1 MSVIHASTS
10 VIAAQSAPSEASL
23 RDADLVVLLQ
33 AGDLQGAFSGI
44 MQRYETK
51 VFYLCV
57 AMLRDTHSAE
67 EAAQESFLRVWRAL
81 PRYAPQTAA
90 LSTWIYA
97 ITRNRCLTELTSRN
111 SVGLGS
117 DDEAAWTEAEQL
129 AATPVPNDAS
139 SLALLRQ
146 LVDTLPQAYRSCLT
160 LYYFEELSVTE
171 VAAMLG
177 LPEGTVK
184 THLHRARQALHQ
196 LLEQRGLAHAGLWL

>member
-1 MSVIHASTS
+1 MPVISAPIPKT
-10 VIAAQSAPSEASL
+10 AQPAPSEASL
-23 RDADLVVLLQ
+23 RDADLVALLQ
-33 AGDLQGAFSGI
+33 AGGLQAAFHGI

-51 VFYLCV
+51 VFHLCV
-57 AMLRDTHSAE
+57 AMLRDTHAAE

-97 ITRNRCLTELTSRN
+97 ITRNRCLTELTHRN
-111 SVGLGS
+111 ASGLGS
-117 DDEAAWTEAEQL
+117 DDEAAWAEAEQR
-129 AATPVPNDAS
+129 AAAVPADAS
-139 SLALLRQ
+139 ALTLLRQ
-146 LVDTLPQAYRSCLT
+146 LIDALPQSYRSCLT

-196 LLEQRGLAHAGLWL
+196 LLEQRGLAHAELWL

>member
-1 MSVIHASTS
+1 MSVIP
-10 VIAAQSAPSEASL
+10 AQIPITALGAPSEASL
-23 RDADLVVLLQ
+23 RDADLVALLQ
-33 AGDLQGAFSGI
+33 AGDLQGAFHGI
-44 MQRYETK
+44 MLRYESK
-51 VFYLCV
+51 VFHLCV
-57 AMLRDTHSAE
+57 AMLRDTHAAE

-97 ITRNRCLTELTSRN
+97 ITRNRCLTELGNRN
-111 SVGLGS
+111 ANGLGS
-117 DDEAAWTEAEQL
+117 DDETAWAEAEQIT
-129 AATPVPNDAS
+129 AVPPTDAS
-139 SLALLRQ
+139 ALALLRQ
-146 LVDTLPQAYRSCLT
+146 LVDALPQAYRTCLT

-171 VAAMLG
+171 VASMLG